1 MSVYLVVAGGDVP
14 LLVLVMQMLERGVE
28 SVWLVE
34 QVDGEIKR
42 GQHSHC
48 VPDELGRRRV
58 VASHSVEQ
66 RTRLRLLSEQ
76 AAAKTP
82 VRSGFSTAEKR
93 HLSKRHLPDL
103 MPDLINGRLI
113 CCGKTGPKYRVIT
126 ETIVRRK
133 RVLTND
139 KVRQYIG

>member
-1 MSVYLVVAGGDVP
+1 MYLVVAGGDVP

-93 HLSKRHLPDL
+93 HLPDL

-113 CCGKTGPKYRVIT
+113 CCEKNR
-126 ETIVRRK
+126 IV
-133 RVLTND
+133 VS
-139 KVRQYIG
+139 V